1 MTDDPLKQTPA
12 CELDRDNKINQT
24 IRERLRAQ
32 IERLTADNERLTKA
46 QMRLSAEAR
55 EQIQAKDAEIERLKA
70 DKAGW
75 EVEGFIDRLTRR
87 NDANSERLVAEAI
100 SHLRGFSRDCDALR
114 ESNQELRAEIERL
127 TTLLKAASYHVEG
140 EGDVSLLTMIHEAL
154 NSKARK
160 EARKK

>member
-1 MTDDPLKQTPA
+1 MNAYLA
-12 CELDRDNKINQT
+12 HFEDNNNK
-24 IRERLRAQ
+24 LR
-32 IERLTADNERLTKA
+32 
-46 QMRLSAEAR
+46 
-55 EQIQAKDAEIERLKA
+55 AEIERLQRRIYTLEGMLGEMNIA
-70 DKAGW
+70 ASECTRKAGW

-87 NDANSERLVAEAI
+87 DDVNSERLVAEAI